1 MKIIKRIIIGL
12 IFIGIGLFL
21 LGNNVL
27 KLERYVK
34 DNKEILKIE
43 EKVNE
48 EIEVIEQIEVENFAG
63 IIDIE
68 KGTKNSI
75 KIEEN
80 YDNLNFS
87 FETGILKIYTK
98 DDKVVKNNK
107 TLVKITYTEDK
118 MDINV
123 ENMAGIMTID
133 APMEAL
139 LNFENIAGKIKVNVE
154 KDVKVDSDNV
164 LGKVVI
170 DADNNEDSTL
180 NINMENIVGEIIINK
195 K

>member
-34 DNKEILKIE
+34 DNKEIFKIE

-180 NINMENIVGEIIINK
+180 NITMENIVGEIIINK

>member
-87 FETGILKIYTK
+87 FENGILKIYTR

-180 NINMENIVGEIIINK
+180 NITMENIVGEIIINK